1 MSGRGRGRGRG
12 SYDVRNNTS
21 MTRGPVNSI
30 YADLETLTHEVM
42 ATGDM
47 RFISKFVKL
56 LEKYEYTKPRTERMP
71 TQPRLERMPTQPRL
85 ERTQSLQHYEH
96 TRSPNPRV
104 KQYENIKNLVVKLG
118 AVWTHKLEDEYMK
131 EYGVELDTN
140 DMPMSA
146 LVRSTRGIHAV
157 QSQKDTSK
165 YFAVPNGPLVDEPD
179 LDDDN
184 SDDNVN
190 DDANDDDYGWDDTE
204 VVLTEVVEA
213 MKATETTD
221 DTEVAEATDATDA
234 TEVAE
239 VVTQAPDPE

>member
-1 MSGRGRGRGRG
+1 MSDRGRGRGRG

-30 YADLETLTHEVM
+30 YADLETLTPEVT

-56 LEKYEYTKPRTERMP
+56 LEKYEYTKPRTKRMP

-85 ERTQSLQHYEH
+85 ERTQSLQHYER

-104 KQYENIKNLVVKLG
+104 KQYDNIKNLVVKLG
-118 AVWTHKLEDEYMK
+118 AVWTHKLEAEYMK

-184 SDDNVN
+184 SDANAN
-190 DDANDDDYGWDDTE
+190 DDANDDDDDYGWDDTE
-204 VVLTEVVEA
+204 VVLTEVVETA
-213 MKATETTD
+213 EAAEN
-221 DTEVAEATDATDA
+221 TEVAEAAEAAEA

>member
-1 MSGRGRGRGRG
+1 MSDRGRGRGRG

-21 MTRGPVNSI
+21 TTRGPVNSI
-30 YADLETLTHEVM
+30 YADLETLTPEVM

-85 ERTQSLQHYEH
+85 ERTQSLQHYER
-96 TRSPNPRV
+96 TRPPNPRV

-118 AVWTHKLEDEYMK
+118 AVWTHKLGDEYMK

-179 LDDDN
+179 LDDG
-184 SDDNVN
+184 DDNAN
-190 DDANDDDYGWDDTE
+190 DDAIDDANDDDYGWDDTE
-204 VVLTEVVEA
+204 VVLTEVAEA
-213 MKATETTD
+213 
-221 DTEVAEATDATDA
+221 AEATATAEATEAADA